1 MELQKIEAHRSFGG
15 QQIKYRHVS
24 KTLHCEMTFSVYVPE
39 TTDENQKIPLI
50 WWLAGLTST
59 DDNFS
64 IKGGFQRYAAEQ
76 QIAFVMPDTS
86 PRGDAADS
94 EDWDLG
100 QGAGFYLNATQEPW
114 KKDF

>member
-1 MELQKIEAHRSFGG
+1 MELQKIETHRSFGG
-15 QQIKYRHVS
+15 QQIKYRHLS
-24 KTLHCEMTFSVYVPE
+24 ETLHCEMTFSVYLPE
-39 TTDENQKIPLI
+39 TTVENQEIPLI

-86 PRGDAADS
+86 PRGMLLTVKIGISVKGLA
-94 EDWDLG
+94 
-100 QGAGFYLNATQEPW
+100 FT
-114 KKDF
+114 